1 MVDRGRERAKQKRR
15 RLSIATLAKT
25 GDRYERN
32 CQTNRQDRR
41 YELVASRRAHP
52 LQAWIHLNNFDRTGI
67 HMKRLTLEF
76 ALRVIDG
83 ALARATELGCAPL
96 TVVVLDAGGHD
107 IALKRQDG
115 SGILRVDIARG
126 KAWGALGMGFSSREI
141 AERAQK
147 VPAFIGAL
155 APVSQGRVVPAAGG
169 VLILDDERNVAGAVG
184 ISGDTSDRDE
194 DCALSGIKATG

>member
-1 MVDRGRERAKQKRR
+1 MT
-15 RLSIATLAKT
+15 RL
-25 GDRYERN
+25 N
-32 CQTNRQDRR
+32 
-41 YELVASRRAHP
+41 
-52 LQAWIHLNNFDRTGI
+52 
-67 HMKRLTLEF
+67 LES

-107 IALKRQDG
+107 IGRKRQDG

-155 APVSQGRVVPAAGG
+155 ASVSQGRVVPAAGG
-169 VLILDDERNVAGAVG
+169 VLILDDERNV
-184 ISGDTSDRDE
+184 
-194 DCALSGIKATG
+194 